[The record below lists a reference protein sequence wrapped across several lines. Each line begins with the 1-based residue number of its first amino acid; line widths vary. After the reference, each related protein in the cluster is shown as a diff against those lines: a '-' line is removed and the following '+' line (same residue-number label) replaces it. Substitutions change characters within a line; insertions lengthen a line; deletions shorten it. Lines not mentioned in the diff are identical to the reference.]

1 MSTALHAENHASATT
16 MGVDDGESV
25 VGQSET
31 LGSLAKPLAV
41 ARSPVSDGFS
51 AKESLLDPDGVYE
64 KSASQSESAGCLGE
78 LSLEKVGIDL
88 GLKQLEAHFVSY
100 LSPMNTS
107 SSNFSSPFSSTPS
120 DFEGSFSVSQAQVAS
135 QVGGL
140 VSHPW
145 SASPVGVSGCIE
157 LLQKMVFRLS
167 SDRKSFVSSNMVSG
181 GLVSVDTRTVLL
193 EFVPRLVGTSFPEHF
208 LEFLRVGLVGFGAS
222 GQEANSFSCKDFLSL
237 SGEVMLVEDV
247 VDFSVCFSETEL
259 TNCLPLRIIAPSAS
273 STSAELEEVTE
284 VLSMEAKLNI
294 SGWVKHKIPG
304 FCKLVGLS
312 MTRHEKLCIALY
324 KGLKQRW
331 RQPMCCTGKLQVA
344 KKWLSPKTRDA
355 ESYET

>member
-1 MSTALHAENHASATT
+1 MSTALHAENHASATA
-16 MGVDDGESV
+16 MGVDDGESM

-64 KSASQSESAGCLGE
+64 KSASQSKSTGCLGE

-208 LEFLRVGLVGFGAS
+208 LEFLRVGSVGFGAS
-222 GQEANSFSCKDFLSL
+222 SQEANSFS
-237 SGEVMLVEDV
+237 
-247 VDFSVCFSETEL
+247 
-259 TNCLPLRIIAPSAS
+259 
-273 STSAELEEVTE
+273 
-284 VLSMEAKLNI
+284 
-294 SGWVKHKIPG
+294 
-304 FCKLVGLS
+304 
-312 MTRHEKLCIALY
+312 
-324 KGLKQRW
+324 
-331 RQPMCCTGKLQVA
+331 
-344 KKWLSPKTRDA
+344 
-355 ESYET
+355 